1 MYRKKIQSMKIIAL
15 ALIAGVIVFAAIVY
29 AGMAAPN
36 STTENDELSYV
47 LAGIVVFSMVTS
59 FFLGWNQVSKIKA
72 SESINK
78 RMEIYQTALI
88 LRLAPL
94 EGAALFGVVVAITNN
109 NAEYL
114 VATVVLVVMMLA
126 YFPYRGRLINDLKLS
141 QEEIQEV
148 FGGQ

>member
-78 RMEIYQTALI
+78 RMEKYQRALI

-94 EGAALFGVVVAITNN
+94 EVAALFGVVVAITNN